1 MSLTKRLVNGWKKSE
16 LSISD
21 MAVWFNAQRRTME
34 TWLHGVQPHSCRH
47 SQILLSLELLEKAI
61 AEKSHFPVP
70 LSVTQYQRKN
80 YILKVR
86 DVVSGRVSKSRSTK

>member
-1 MSLTKRLVNGWKKSE
+1 MKLTERLVAAWKKSE
-16 LSISD
+16 LSIAD

-47 SQILLSLELLEKAI
+47 SQIEASLELLEKAI
-61 AEKSHFPVP
+61 AKGVHFPVP
-70 LSVTQYQRKN
+70 LSVTQYKRKS

-86 DVVSGRVSKSRSTK
+86 DAVSRRISKSRSAK